1 MNKTWPSFIH
11 PTQWRFF
18 RILQI
23 LQTHGSAP
31 NHRLLFSPL
40 FWLTFPFAKPFFSRT
55 HLVDL
60 LQTTHCSSFY
70 SVSLQPHLD
79 YGRSDELSPLLA
91 MRVELTY
98 RIQCFKLP
106 LLRFFSVFVPFFCW
120 IRLLLETCDFA
131 LELGKSNAD
140 PCVWICSYQLA
151 LSPQRSSMWFVWNSI
166 EICVTV
172 GEFYLVSFWRGSDSL
187 YVDWL
192 IFK

>member
-1 MNKTWPSFIH
+1 MYEQNVTIIH
-11 PTQWRFF
+11 SSNSMTFLSNLTNF
-18 RILQI
+18 T
-23 LQTHGSAP
+23 QTHGSAP

-151 LSPQRSSMWFVWNSI
+151 LSPQRSSM
-166 EICVTV
+166 
-172 GEFYLVSFWRGSDSL
+172 
-187 YVDWL
+187 
-192 IFK
+192 